1 MTTSS
6 SLWQHHH
13 HFDNISSSS
22 CSIADLVEN
31 GSCFQERLQVLR
43 QRTQAEAW
51 LIIIDYHQ
59 ELDYQCN
66 YQRLLTW
73 YSALSKSMIITTSLI
88 INMIISRSGSRIIII
103 SRLLTIIDL
112 VISTSRSIITIIA
125 IIRIIIRSCWLPK
138 LVFHYIIFS
147 NIEPLPSF
155 CQCVHFGG
163 NKHKNVHE
171 IYNSKLTCFQPEEI
185 NRVTSNV

>member
-6 SLWQHHH
+6 SLWQHIIFQLLDRRPCWERQLLPGKTSGPEAENTSRSMINNHWL
-13 HFDNISSSS
+13 SS
-22 CSIADLVEN
+22 
-31 GSCFQERLQVLR
+31 G
-43 QRTQAEAW
+43 AW
-51 LIIIDYHQ
+51 LSMQLSAIINMIIS
-59 ELDYQCN
+59 
-66 YQRLLTW
+66 T
-73 YSALSKSMIITTSLI
+73 KMIITTSLI

-103 SRLLTIIDL
+103 SRLLTIINL
-112 VISTSRSIITIIA
+112 VISTSRSIIITIIA

-171 IYNSKLTCFQPEEI
+171 IYNSELTDFQPEEI

>member
-1 MTTSS
+1 
-6 SLWQHHH
+6 
-13 HFDNISSSS
+13 
-22 CSIADLVEN
+22 
-31 GSCFQERLQVLR
+31 
-43 QRTQAEAW
+43 
-51 LIIIDYHQ
+51 
-59 ELDYQCN
+59 
-66 YQRLLTW
+66 
-73 YSALSKSMIITTSLI
+73 MIITTSLI

-171 IYNSKLTCFQPEEI
+171 IYNSELTDFQPEEI